1 MKTKLFL
8 LTVIVIA
15 ILLAGC
21 AQIGGAETDAVLEAT
36 AGTEVLTSESFGYA
50 FLYPDNYTVVTLDT
64 GDNVVIDSIMNHT
77 DPRLGIDVEDAAGRT
92 AAEVADALLA
102 EYPEGFVIGRSTITL
117 DGQEAV
123 VLDQVPGQEMSRLVF
138 VVNGDRLYRLM
149 FTHAAPDEGET
160 YTRMENLYTVVT
172 NSFRFLD
179 E

>member
-8 LTVIVIA
+8 LTVIVVA

-21 AQIGGAETDAVLEAT
+21 AQIGGAETGAVLEAT
-36 AGTEVLTSESFGYA
+36 AGAQVLTNESLGYA
-50 FLYPDNYTVVTLDT
+50 FLYPDTYTVVTMEN
-64 GDNVVIDSIMNHT
+64 GDSVVIDSIMNHT

-92 AAEVADALLA
+92 AAEVADALRA

-117 DGQEAV
+117 DGEEAV
-123 VLDQVPGQEMSRLVF
+123 VLDPVPGQEFSRYLF
-138 VVNGDRLYRLM
+138 VVKGGRLYRFM
-149 FTHAAPDEGET
+149 FTHSDPALGET